1 MNKILSVLIILLLF
15 LDSNGQKVECNYIR
29 SGHIDFHWYS
39 SKLGIVSVM
48 KLHQLALQM
57 KSASQCRVVVIGHG
71 SGTSKE
77 MQLSW
82 NRVNSCINY
91 LVVKEHINR
100 EQFIFMY
107 GVSGTLNT
115 VDFRPAKPGEEGP
128 DSTPP
133 PFPNLRR

>member
-1 MNKILSVLIILLLF
+1 MFITLLF
-15 LDSNGQKVECNYIR
+15 LDTDCQHVDCAYIR
-29 SGHIDFHWYS
+29 SGHIDFHWYL

-57 KSASQCRVVVIGHG
+57 KSASQCRIVVIGNG

-82 NRVNSCINY
+82 DRVNSCINY

-115 VDFRPAKPGEEGP
+115 VDFRPAKPGEDGP